1 MSTYDVGRTQVVSN
15 LETSVGSFLTQQ
27 ILANL
32 NSSQQTLDEGVTIL
46 SNFKPGDAVPPGTDI
61 VIVQPGAGGG
71 VTVPDGVS
79 AVIFT
84 GPTGVQVSLNL
95 TGTTA
100 VQLTGGSDVVTLSA
114 PTGEIAS
121 VNAGAGNDVI
131 TGAQNAANAIVGGLG
146 NDSMTGGSKNDAFGV
161 GEGNDVVNGGG
172 GFDQAFVKGSA
183 SDYDQKL
190 NDDGSITL
198 TNKKTGEVSKLTGV
212 EFLTFEGGGVLLN
225 VNSDS
230 GIAAASL
237 YEVVLGRAADAG
249 GQNFFAQ
256 KSGPELVTAANQMLN
271 SQEFTSKFGDV
282 NKMTD
287 QQFID
292 IMYKTAFDRGVDT
305 TGLNYWLSKLAG
317 GMSKGELALNFAY
330 SAEAQSKF
338 DATIVVNKKD
348 PTLG

>member
-1 MSTYDVGRTQVVSN
+1 MSTYDVGRTQIVSN

-32 NSSQQTLDEGVTIL
+32 NRTQQPLDGGVTVL
-46 SNFKPGDAVPPGTDI
+46 SNFKPGDPVPPGTDI
-61 VIVQPGAGGG
+61 VIVQPGTGGG
-71 VTVPDGVS
+71 VTVPDGVG

-100 VQLTGGSDVVTLSA
+100 VQLSSGSDVVTLSSPA
-114 PTGEIAS
+114 GATTSI
-121 VNAGAGNDVI
+121 NAGAGDDVVV
-131 TGAQNAANAIVGGLG
+131 GAQNASNAIIGGLG

-161 GEGNDVVNGGG
+161 GEGNDTVNGGG

-183 SDYDQKL
+183 SDYIQKL

-230 GIAAASL
+230 GFAAASL
-237 YEVVLGRAADAG
+237 YEVVLGRAADAA
-249 GQNFFAQ
+249 GQNFFSQ
-256 KSGPELVTAANQMLN
+256 KTGAELVTAANQMLN
-271 SQEFTSKFGDV
+271 SQEFTNKFGDV
-282 NKMTD
+282 NKMSD

-292 IMYKTAFDRGVDT
+292 IMYKTAFDRAASTPVEWT
-305 TGLNYWLSKLAG
+305 TGSPSWLAACRRASLL
-317 GMSKGELALNFAY
+317 ST
-330 SAEAQSKF
+330 S
-338 DATIVVNKKD
+338 
-348 PTLG
+348 PTRLKRSRSSMRRSS